1 MGTVYSTLA
10 TEEDKEKFD
19 VKLVPQDFAKLVKYV
34 DEGKYLF
41 NNAQK
46 TLTKMLESGE
56 SVDKFVK
63 AEDIA
68 GFPEDKLIELCKKAV
83 ELNPVAIENYKS
95 GNQKAIN
102 ALFGFVMK
110 NSQGKA
116 NVKRAEEIIL
126 NLIK

>member
-1 MGTVYSTLA
+1 M
-10 TEEDKEKFD
+10 
-19 VKLVPQDFAKLVKYV
+19 

-46 TLTKMLESGE
+46 TLTKTLESGE

-63 AEDIA
+63 PEDIA
-68 GFPEDKLIELCKKAV
+68 GFPEDKLIELCKQAV

-126 NLIK
+126 DLIK